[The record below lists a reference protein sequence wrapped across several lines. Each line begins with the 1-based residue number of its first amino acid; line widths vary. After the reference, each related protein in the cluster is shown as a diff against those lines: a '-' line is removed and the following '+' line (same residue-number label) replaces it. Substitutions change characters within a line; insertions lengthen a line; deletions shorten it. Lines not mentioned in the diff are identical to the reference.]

1 MKKHDKKDFRIN
13 KVVIGISAVIF
24 GAIFILGIV
33 SPEIFSSVLGGIVD
47 FLCDQL
53 GWFLN
58 LAVIFSIGM
67 SLFFLFSK
75 YGKIKIGGKDA
86 KPEFSKFTWWAISL
100 CAGMGMGIV
109 FFPPAEIIEYTF
121 NPAVGSGL
129 EAGGMAAL
137 SNAFEFTYLHWTIT
151 LYGVY
156 VAAGLVA
163 AYIYYNL
170 KQPYSITSS
179 LYPLFGKK
187 VYKYRNF
194 IDGLVTFAII
204 GGVAGSFGYGILQV
218 SDGLNQL
225 FGIPTGAMMWI
236 IIAIVVTLVYTLS
249 AVTGLKKGIQFL
261 GDNNA
266 KLFIGMLL
274 FVILFGPTKFSMNLG
289 VQTTGNMFTN
299 LFKNLTFTE
308 PFEPAAK
315 WSVWWNWLWYLD
327 FFIFAPTT
335 GLFLA
340 RLSKGRTM
348 REFVTVNMVA
358 PCLFGW
364 LWVTIFGG
372 LAANAQFVGGLDLW
386 QLIQTRGH
394 EAVMLGLFEQ
404 LPLPMILKVIMM
416 IVVLI
421 SFITLAN
428 AVTSTISK
436 MSVTTGENYLEDDAP
451 ASVQIFWGIFM
462 GAIAIIFLINGGLDG
477 AKTVKMLVGFPI
489 VILQV
494 AAGIGFLRMFAK
506 GKYVEVDEIEKNVI
520 QESVPGE
527 GIVEDM

>member
-1 MKKHDKKDFRIN
+1 MKSHDKKDFTIN
-13 KVVIGISAVIF
+13 KTVIGISAVVFGIIF
-24 GAIFILGIV
+24 VLGIV
-33 SPEIFSSVLGGIVD
+33 KPEIFTTVLTDIVN

-67 SLFFLFSK
+67 TLYFLFSK
-75 YGKIKIGGKDA
+75 YGKIKIGGEDA

-109 FFPPAEIIEYTF
+109 FWPPAEVIEYSC
-121 NPAVGSGL
+121 NPAVGGHLAAASP
-129 EAGGMAAL
+129 EAL
-137 SNAFEFTYLHWTIT
+137 SKAFEFTYLHWTIT

-163 AYIYYNL
+163 AYVCYNM
-170 KQPYSITSS
+170 KQPYSITST

-187 VYKYRNF
+187 VYKYQNV
-194 IDGLVTFAII
+194 IDGIVTFAIV
-204 GGVAGSFGYGILQV
+204 GGVAGSFGYGLLQV
-218 SDGLNQL
+218 SDGLHQIFNL
-225 FGIPTGAMMWI
+225 PTGALMWI
-236 IIAIVVTLVYTLS
+236 IIAVIVTIVYTLS
-249 AVTGLKKGIQFL
+249 SVTGLKKGIQWL

-266 KLFIGMLL
+266 KLFIAMLI
-274 FVILFGPTKFSMNLG
+274 FVIIFGPTKFSMNLG
-289 VQTTGNMFTN
+289 LETTGSMFSN

-308 PFEPAAK
+308 PFESADK

-340 RLSKGRTM
+340 RLSKGRTI

-372 LAANAQFVGGLDLW
+372 IAAHAQYIGGLDLY
-386 QLIQTRGH
+386 QLIQSSGY
-394 EAVMLGLFEQ
+394 ESVMLSLFDQ
-404 LPLPMILKVIMM
+404 LPIPTISKSVMM
-416 IVVLI
+416 IVILV

-436 MSVTTGENYLEDDAP
+436 MSVKLGPNYTQDDAP
-451 ASVQIFWGIFM
+451 AGIQIFWGVFI
-462 GAIAIIFLINGGLDG
+462 GAIAVIFLLNGGLDG
-477 AKTVKMLVGFPI
+477 AKTVKMLVGYPI

-494 AAGIGFLRMFAK
+494 LVLIGFIKMFVK
-506 GKYVEVDEIEKNVI
+506 GEYKEKHLFKK
-520 QESVPGE
+520 
-527 GIVEDM
+527 